1 MSSTEQ
7 KLKICENKNNNK
19 HSQRRSGK
27 PGWSSEEGKT
37 NLVTNRETGIHVKFG
52 QLSNILKK
60 NKLASSVD
68 VAISENITSLTE

>member
-37 NLVTNRETGIHVKFG
+37 NLVANRETHTHIYTVLYNVYYMCIVIC
-52 QLSNILKK
+52 QLDKYI
-60 NKLASSVD
+60 D
-68 VAISENITSLTE
+68 Y

>member
-37 NLVTNRETGIHVKFG
+37 NLVANRETHTVYYMCIVIC
-52 QLSNILKK
+52 QLDKYI
-60 NKLASSVD
+60 D
-68 VAISENITSLTE
+68 Y